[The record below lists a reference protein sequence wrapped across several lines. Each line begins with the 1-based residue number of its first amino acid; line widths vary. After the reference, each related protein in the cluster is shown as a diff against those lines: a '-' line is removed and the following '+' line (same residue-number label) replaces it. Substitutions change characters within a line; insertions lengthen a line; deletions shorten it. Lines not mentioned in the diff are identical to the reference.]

1 MKKILAVL
9 TATALLATSLAGCSN
24 ASSSTESSTPSGNE
38 ANESEPVT
46 LHFMLNSPE
55 NTDAYNAMAAQY
67 HTEFPNVTI
76 EMDILQNDYQ
86 TVLTTKLNSGNVPD
100 LFMTSAYSDN
110 TTYKDYIY
118 DITNES
124 FVKSID
130 PALLSSV
137 SVDGKVTGYPF
148 LVQAHSFIYN
158 KDLFEQAG
166 ITTLPKTLDEYKA
179 VCEKLNAIN
188 IQPFSS
194 GFGEWWVMPQTTY
207 PSMSDA
213 YEGDYTKLFSD
224 VQSGTLN
231 FGDLPQVDYALDL
244 LDLIKD
250 NSGKKPMESTFDVQV
265 SDMASGKVAMIHQ
278 GTWAE
283 GSIRAI
289 SPDINIGFLQAPRMD
304 GKDVTAVESNLTFRV
319 AKDSKNRDEVL
330 KFLDWLS
337 TSDYGKKWVPEV
349 VKQNSPLTGAPA
361 PDTQLAKDTAAAQ
374 ASGNVCSWWIFNAP
388 SKMEQPFGEAL
399 QAYAAGSADREQTKA
414 ALTKVFKDAYQQ

>member
-1 MKKILAVL
+1 MKKLLAVI
-9 TATALLATSLAGCSN
+9 TASVLLAASLTGCSN
-24 ASSSTESSTPSGNE
+24 ASSTSESPTAAGDKNTSK
-38 ANESEPVT
+38 PVT

-55 NTDAYNAMAAQY
+55 NTDAYNAMAAEY
-67 HTEFPNVTI
+67 HKEFPNVTI

-118 DITNES
+118 DLTNES
-124 FVKSID
+124 FIKSVN

-137 SVDGKVTGYPF
+137 TSDGKVTGYPF

-158 KDLFEQAG
+158 KDLFAKAG
-166 ITTLPKTLDEYKA
+166 ITTLPKTIEEYKA
-179 VCEKLNAIN
+179 ACEKLEAIKV
-188 IQPFSS
+188 QPFST
-194 GFGEWWVMPQTTY
+194 GFGEWWVMPQTAY

-213 YEGDYTKLFSD
+213 YQGDYVKLFND
-224 VQSGTLN
+224 VKSGTLK
-231 FGDLPQVDYALDL
+231 FGDLPQVDYALNL
-244 LDLIKD
+244 LDLIKKYG
-250 NSGKKPMESTFDVQV
+250 GKKPMESTFDVQV

-289 SPDINIGFLQAPRMD
+289 QPDINIGFLPAPRLD

-319 AKDSKNRDEVL
+319 AKDSANRAEVL
-330 KFLDWLS
+330 KFLNWLS
-337 TSDYGKKWVPEV
+337 TSDYGIKWVPDV
-349 VKQNSPLTGAPA
+349 VKQNSPLTNAPA

-374 ASGNVCSWWIFNAP
+374 KSGDICPWWIFNAP

-399 QAYAAGSADREQTKA
+399 QAYVAGSADRAQTKA

>member
-1 MKKILAVL
+1 MKKLIAVL
-9 TATALLATSLAGCSN
+9 TATVLLAASLTGCAGKTSTDATPTPAGDK
-24 ASSSTESSTPSGNE
+24 SS
-38 ANESEPVT
+38 SEPVT

-55 NTDAYNAMAAQY
+55 NTDAYNAMAAEY
-67 HTEFPNVTI
+67 HKEFPNVTI

-124 FVKSID
+124 FVKAID

-158 KDLFEQAG
+158 KDLFTKAG
-166 ITTLPKTLDEYKA
+166 ITTLPTTLDDLKA
-179 VCEKLNAIN
+179 ACEKLKAAN

-213 YEGDYTKLFSD
+213 NNGDYVKLFSD
-224 VQSGTLN
+224 VQSGTVK

-244 LDLIKD
+244 LDVIKD

-265 SDMASGKVAMIHQ
+265 SDLASGKVAMIHQ

-289 SPDINIGFLQAPRMD
+289 TPDINIGFLAAPRSD
-304 GKDVTAVESNLTFRV
+304 GKAVTAVESNLTFRV

-330 KFLDWLS
+330 KFLNWLS

-374 ASGNVCSWWIFNAP
+374 QSGAVCPWWIFNAP

-399 QAYAAGSADREQTKA
+399 QAYVAGSTDRAQTKA
-414 ALTKVFKDAYQQ
+414 AITKVFKDAYQQ

>member
-9 TATALLATSLAGCSN
+9 TATALLATSLA
-24 ASSSTESSTPSGNE
+24 
-38 ANESEPVT
+38 
-46 LHFMLNSPE
+46 
-55 NTDAYNAMAAQY
+55 
-67 HTEFPNVTI
+67 VTI

-289 SPDINIGFLQAPRMD
+289 SPDINIGFLQA
-304 GKDVTAVESNLTFRV
+304 
-319 AKDSKNRDEVL
+319 
-330 KFLDWLS
+330 
-337 TSDYGKKWVPEV
+337 
-349 VKQNSPLTGAPA
+349 
-361 PDTQLAKDTAAAQ
+361 
-374 ASGNVCSWWIFNAP
+374 
-388 SKMEQPFGEAL
+388 
-399 QAYAAGSADREQTKA
+399 
-414 ALTKVFKDAYQQ
+414 